1 MQRKWRTDKS
11 RKDLVM
17 KFELLTAE
25 LYSGSHYDEEVTKIC
40 TQLKGTVC
48 EKRISIVLQ
57 IDEYLKRT
65 ERKVFVDINSLEE
78 LKELYAIFDRKLIL
92 DFEEEPYIVI
102 YDDYIE

>member
-1 MQRKWRTDKS
+1 
-11 RKDLVM
+11 M

-25 LYSGSHYDEEVTKIC
+25 LYSWPYDDEEVDKIC
-40 TQLKGTVC
+40 TRLKGTVY
-48 EKRISIVLQ
+48 EKRISIVPQL
-57 IDEYLKRT
+57 IEYLERT

-78 LKELYAIFDRKLIL
+78 LKELSAIFNKKLIL